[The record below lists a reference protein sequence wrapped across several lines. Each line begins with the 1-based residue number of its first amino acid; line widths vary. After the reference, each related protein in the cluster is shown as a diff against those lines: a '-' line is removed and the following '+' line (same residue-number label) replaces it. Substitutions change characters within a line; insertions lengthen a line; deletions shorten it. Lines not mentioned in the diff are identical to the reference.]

1 VSLRPRL
8 CSLTVQTRTYHRGA
22 PNELRIWHRQCR
34 TFASVAEKQPN
45 IAVLGGG
52 ITGLA
57 SAYFSSQEFPNAKIT
72 LFEAKETLGGWV
84 KSTKVDVGDGEV
96 MFESGP
102 RSLRPQAPAGT
113 IALKLVRNVL
123 SIRKSSA
130 LIQEC
135 LYRRKNLVSLMISS

>member
-1 VSLRPRL
+1 MLSRQHAGRLSVLLRQAQCCPL
-8 CSLTVQTRTYHRGA
+8 VQSRIYNKHEDRKELDIRHR
-22 PNELRIWHRQCR
+22 PCR
-34 TFASVAEKQPN
+34 TFASLAEEQPN

-57 SAYFSSQEFPNAKIT
+57 SAYFLTQEFPNAKIT

-84 KSTKVDVGDGEV
+84 KSTKIDVGHGEV

-113 IALKLVRNVL
+113 LALKLVRNVL
-123 SIRKSSA
+123 S
-130 LIQEC
+130 
-135 LYRRKNLVSLMISS
+135 N

>member
-1 VSLRPRL
+1 MLTRQHAGRLSVSLTPALYRSAVETTTSYKL
-8 CSLTVQTRTYHRGA
+8 RTALGIRHPQY
-22 PNELRIWHRQCR
+22 R

-57 SAYFSSQEFPNAKIT
+57 SAYFLTQEFPNAKIT

-84 KSTKVDVGDGEV
+84 KSTKIDVGDGEV

-113 IALKLVRNVL
+113 IALKLVRIIL
-123 SIRKSSA
+123 SD
-130 LIQEC
+130 
-135 LYRRKNLVSLMISS
+135 